1 MGGAADSGATQI
13 TLGTRPYETS
23 TLNSSPCWTLV
34 VLRAAKPV
42 TPAQAASGQTRSFTV
57 AVATWPRITSG
68 TNARYAFL
76 DQGARSLAAKPAE
89 DAKQRGEVK

>member
-1 MGGAADSGATQI
+1 MPLTVELRKSRWEHVLTKPPPSIALRAGPWWS
-13 TLGTRPYETS
+13 
-23 TLNSSPCWTLV
+23 
-34 VLRAAKPV
+34 LRAAKPV

-57 AVATWPRITSG
+57 AVANWPRITSG

-89 DAKQRGEVK
+89 DAKQRGDVKY